1 MRMAL
6 HPLCGQERSDTSTM
20 RRSAASPYLVLCAVA
35 IVAVVTLWSVPRTV
49 AYDMASALAVV
60 AVLVGVRRNRPA
72 RRAAWL
78 LLAFGA
84 AAWVTGNVI
93 GSVAELEGSHAPF
106 GGAPGVFYVAGYPL
120 FASGLIALG
129 RGVPRSRSVRILL
142 DTMVVVLTVGLVL
155 WVPAFDVVLDRH
167 RGGHLEHALAFVY
180 PVADLVLVAAA
191 LRIVLAGAPGLAP
204 RALVASFVLALGG
217 DLLRGIGGDGLTVV
231 AGFAWLF
238 GYLLLAGAALH
249 PSMRELEEPRDRSL
263 VAPVGRWASYA
274 VALAALPLTFFLQWL
289 VHGRI
294 HDAPLYVGVAFLLTA
309 LVVARLALLFD
320 DVDGAR
326 LAAESS
332 ERKFR
337 VIFESA
343 PVGISLGR
351 DGMMEET
358 NPALQRMLGYSAEE
372 LGARHFL
379 DVTHPLDH
387 DLPAERALDSGAA
400 TSFDAEKRYLRRDG
414 GVLRARVRVTVGL
427 RDDLGLSIIEDVTER
442 RALERQLR
450 EAQRLEAVANLA
462 GGIAHDFNNLMTA
475 VGGHAELLLRDADD
489 GRVRRRAVAIRDAAD
504 RAADLTRQLLA
515 FSRRQVLELRELDLR
530 DAVASALDLIRPLLG
545 DAVRLET
552 SLPDDP
558 VTVRAD
564 PRQLEHVLLSLAA
577 NACDAMPE
585 RGVRRHSVGSEADT
599 AVLAVAD
606 TGHGMSDAVREQI
619 FEPFFSTKGL
629 AAATGLGLATVHGIV
644 HQSGGSIDVV
654 SKPGEGSAFTIRLP
668 LALPGRAVAATL

>member
-1 MRMAL
+1 M
-6 HPLCGQERSDTSTM
+6 
-20 RRSAASPYLVLCAVA
+20 
-35 IVAVVTLWSVPRTV
+35 
-49 AYDMASALAVV
+49 
-60 AVLVGVRRNRPA
+60 
-72 RRAAWL
+72 
-78 LLAFGA
+78 F
-84 AAWVTGNVI
+84 
-93 GSVAELEGSHAPF
+93 
-106 GGAPGVFYVAGYPL
+106 
-120 FASGLIALG
+120 
-129 RGVPRSRSVRILL
+129 
-142 DTMVVVLTVGLVL
+142 
-155 WVPAFDVVLDRH
+155 
-167 RGGHLEHALAFVY
+167 
-180 PVADLVLVAAA
+180 
-191 LRIVLAGAPGLAP
+191 
-204 RALVASFVLALGG
+204 
-217 DLLRGIGGDGLTVV
+217 
-231 AGFAWLF
+231 
-238 GYLLLAGAALH
+238 
-249 PSMRELEEPRDRSL
+249 
-263 VAPVGRWASYA
+263 
-274 VALAALPLTFFLQWL
+274 
-289 VHGRI
+289 
-294 HDAPLYVGVAFLLTA
+294 
-309 LVVARLALLFD
+309 
-320 DVDGAR
+320 
-326 LAAESS
+326 
-332 ERKFR
+332 
-337 VIFESA
+337 
-343 PVGISLGR
+343 
-351 DGMMEET
+351 
-358 NPALQRMLGYSAEE
+358 
-372 LGARHFL
+372 
-379 DVTHPLDH
+379 
-387 DLPAERALDSGAA
+387 
-400 TSFDAEKRYLRRDG
+400 
-414 GVLRARVRVTVGL
+414 
-427 RDDLGLSIIEDVTER
+427 EDVTER

-515 FSRRQVLELRELDLR
+515 FSRRQMLELRELDLR

-585 RGVRRHSVGSEADT
+585 GGVLRLSVGSEADT